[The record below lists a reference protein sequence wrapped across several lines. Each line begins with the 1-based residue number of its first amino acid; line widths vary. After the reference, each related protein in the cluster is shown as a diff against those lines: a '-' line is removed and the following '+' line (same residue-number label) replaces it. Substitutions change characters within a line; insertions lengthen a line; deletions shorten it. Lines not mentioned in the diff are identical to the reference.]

1 MTAETAGAFGSHRR
15 SIVKRDE
22 NVPHRDAAATEEH
35 LMAIT
40 PILIAYDGSANADH
54 AIDVAAELFGGGP
67 AEIVHAWEP
76 VASAAARFAVYALAY
91 DSSNE
96 SVAREREL
104 AAQTA
109 QRGVDRAKAAGFDAT
124 GAAYSGDGALWSTIV
139 DRADALQPRVI
150 VMGTR
155 GLTGIRSTLAGSV
168 SHQVASH
175 AGQPVLTVPL
185 PAERA

>member
-1 MTAETAGAFGSHRR
+1 MS
-15 SIVKRDE
+15 SS
-22 NVPHRDAAATEEH
+22 
-35 LMAIT
+35 

-76 VASAAARFAVYALAY
+76 IASAAARVAVYALAY
-91 DSSNE
+91 DGSNE
-96 SVAREREL
+96 TVDRERAL
-104 AAQTA
+104 AQETA
-109 QRGVDRAKAAGFDAT
+109 QRGIDRATAAGFTAT
-124 GAAYSGDGALWSTIV
+124 GGAISGDGALWATIV
-139 DRADALQPRVI
+139 DRADAVQPRVI

-168 SHQVASH
+168 SHQVSSH

-185 PAERA
+185 AR